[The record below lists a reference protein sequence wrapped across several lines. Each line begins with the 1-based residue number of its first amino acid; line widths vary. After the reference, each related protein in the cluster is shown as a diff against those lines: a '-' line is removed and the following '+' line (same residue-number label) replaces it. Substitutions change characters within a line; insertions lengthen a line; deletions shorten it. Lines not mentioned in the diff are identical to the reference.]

1 MQACVCEVFAGSEVV
16 MGDAS
21 LGVVAGLAQFAAAQG
36 PGQPAPHTYEGADK
50 GLSIEEILC
59 RD

>member
-1 MQACVCEVFAGSEVV
+1 

-36 PGQPAPHTYEGADK
+36 PGQPGRHAYEGAYE